1 MNKTILSLEYGSRAH
16 GTNTVDSDSDIMSI
30 FVEDPGFVTGID
42 TIDTQASSTAGV
54 SNRSGV
60 GDTDETAYPLRKF
73 AALAAHGN
81 PTVLTAFFVPAYIHS
96 EWAGQ
101 ILVANRKLFLSK
113 QAGAR
118 FLGYMRGQRDAMT
131 GMRNKRTNRPELVH
145 KFGYDTKFAYHMI
158 RLGMQ
163 GIELM
168 NNSKIQLPMKKDSV
182 KALMSIRSGELTRE
196 EVLDWSWA
204 LDELLKISIEKSDLQ
219 DAPDRAKINE
229 LLHEIYMEVWK

>member
-1 MNKTILSLEYGSRAH
+1 MSKTILSLEYGSRAH
-16 GTNTVDSDSDIMSI
+16 GTHTVDSDSDIMSI

-54 SNRSGV
+54 SSRSGV

-81 PTVLTAFFVPAYIHS
+81 PTVLTAFFVPVYI
-96 EWAGQ
+96 EQTFMGRK
-101 ILVANRKLFLSK
+101 LVVNRNLFLSK

-131 GMRNKRTNRPELVH
+131 GLKNKRTNRPELIH

-168 NNSKIQLPMKKDSV
+168 NTGRVSLPMIPFQIDE
-182 KALMSIRSGELTRE
+182 LMSIRKGETSRE
-196 EVLDWSWA
+196 DVLDYSWY
-204 LDELLKISIEKSDLQ
+204 LDEKLKSAIDWSDLP
-219 DAPDRAKINE
+219 DAPDRAKINQ

>member
-1 MNKTILSLEYGSRAH
+1 MTKTILSLEYGSRAH

-81 PTVLTAFFVPAYIHS
+81 PTILTAFFVPTYIHN

-101 ILVANRKLFLSK
+101 ILVANRELFLSK

-163 GIELM
+163 GVELM
-168 NNSKIQLPMKKDSV
+168 HEGKVTLPMPQFKIDE
-182 KALMSIRSGELTRE
+182 LMAIRKGETTRE
-196 EVLDWSWA
+196 DVLDYSWY
-204 LDELLKISIEKSDLQ
+204 LDDCLKRAIDDSDLQ